1 MAKRRRKRY
10 DMAMPMPM
18 VSTPKQ
24 QQKWSAESMA
34 RTVMDTDP
42 KMKRVR
48 DAITEAVESA
58 AQKALG
64 KGVKALRKG

>member
-10 DMAMPMPM
+10 DMAMPTMQ
-18 VSTPKQ
+18 TPAQ

>member
-10 DMAMPMPM
+10 DMAMPMPT
-18 VSTPKQ
+18 TPAQ

-34 RTVMDTDP
+34 RTMIDTDP

>member
-10 DMAMPMPM
+10 DMAMPAMPA
-18 VSTPKQ
+18 TPAQ

-34 RTVMDTDP
+34 RTMIDTDP

-64 KGVKALRKG
+64 RGVKALRKG